1 MKTRSQSSMV
11 LYASS
16 MKRGDALRILGKH
29 SRGTVRLNNINKMEA
44 EGPFNPKRICSQSSN
59 TYCPYN
65 IWNNFLLQTQ
75 NINNIY
81 HQPLQLWL
89 QLKLSQL
96 LEEWNW
102 SGELEKLKNHH
113 HISKLK
119 QKFLWLKKKIN
130 ILFMH
135 FVNHSYLLG
144 LEMVLIFHTS
154 KK

>member
-81 HQPLQLWL
+81 HQLLQLWL

-96 LEEWNW
+96 LEEWNCPRKKRLCVCVCVYTCTQSFFPLYFLGSFTLLKVSYISNTQRN
-102 SGELEKLKNHH
+102 SGKWGTGK
-113 HISKLK
+113 
-119 QKFLWLKKKIN
+119 
-130 ILFMH
+130 
-135 FVNHSYLLG
+135 
-144 LEMVLIFHTS
+144 T
-154 KK
+154 